1 VVDLTTQDLLKL
13 AREVPESFSLKIGN
27 LGSEERIQITKI
39 LRLVPGKRITAK
51 CLWRGK
57 TAVVKLFYHPKR
69 WRRNHLKDAH
79 GISVLLERDILSPSI
94 LENTYTTDNQ
104 GGVLITECLEQG
116 DTLNCCLL
124 ETKDESEKYRILK
137 LAVLSIADCHRKGV
151 WQSDIHL
158 NNFFISNSLIYF
170 LDGGDIKAD
179 NTALR
184 EEIVVANLAL
194 FFAQLNISSD
204 KHVYSLLDNYEERA
218 ESLSKSARM
227 TFSSKIK
234 TARIKRLKYLDG
246 KLYRSTT
253 ANRRF
258 KEYDRLVVHDRKLQS
273 EEVRT
278 LVSDPEKYIREGII
292 IKAGNASTVTE
303 IFFNNIE
310 CVLKR
315 YNVKTIWHS
324 VKYLFKASRASRSW
338 RNAFMLN
345 MMGISTPHPYLFY
358 EERNFWFLRRRA
370 FFLSEKISAPHL
382 LDLMLDSEFSA
393 SEIKNIIAS
402 FKELFQIMVYYQV
415 SHGDMKATNFIFHK
429 NKLFVLD
436 LDAMKRYRNRNFY
449 RKAILKDLDRF
460 MKNWHGKRFESEFE
474 KLVKSIEI
482 P

>member
-1 VVDLTTQDLLKL
+1 MVDLTTQDLLKME
-13 AREVPESFSLKIGN
+13 RKVPESFSIKIGN
-27 LGSEERIQITKI
+27 SGTEERIQITKL
-39 LRLVPGKRITAK
+39 LRLVPGKRVTAK

-69 WRRNHLKDAH
+69 WRRNQLKDAN
-79 GISVLLERDILSPSI
+79 GISVLSDRDILSPSI
-94 LENTYTTDNQ
+94 LENTYMADNQ
-104 GGVLITECLEQG
+104 GGVLIIEYLEQG

-124 ETKDESEKYRILK
+124 KTKDESEKYRIVK
-137 LAVLSIADCHRKGV
+137 LAVLSIADCHKKGV
-151 WQSDIHL
+151 WQPDIHL

-170 LDGGDIKAD
+170 LDGGDIKAGQ
-179 NTALR
+179 AGLR
-184 EEIVVANLAL
+184 GEIVVANLAL
-194 FFAQLNISSD
+194 FFAQLNISFD
-204 KHVYSLLDNYEERA
+204 KHVYSLLDNYEERT
-218 ESLSKSARM
+218 EWLSKIARA
-227 TFSSKIK
+227 TFFSKIK
-234 TARIKRLKYLDG
+234 TARIKRLKNLDR

-253 ANRRF
+253 ANRSL
-258 KEYDRLVVHDRKLQS
+258 KGYDRFVVHDGKLQS
-273 EEVRT
+273 AEVGT
-278 LVSDPEKYIREGII
+278 LVYDPEEYIQEGVI

-303 IFFNNIE
+303 ISFNNIE

-345 MMGISTPHPYLFY
+345 MMGINTPHPYLFY
-358 EERNFWFLRRRA
+358 EERNFWILRRRA
-370 FFLSEKISAPHL
+370 FFLSVKIPAPHL
-382 LDLMLDSEFSA
+382 LDLMFDSKFRA

-402 FKELFQIMVYYQV
+402 FKEFFKIMVYYQV

-449 RKAILKDLDRF
+449 RKAILKDLGRF
-460 MKNWHGKRFESEFE
+460 MKNWRGKRFESEFE
-474 KLVKSIEI
+474 ELVKSIEI